1 MHSPISQSVSSSCS
15 CGVTAVGV
23 SVLIVVGTGE
33 VVSVGVAVVGLVA
46 VKTRLICCPCCI
58 WRERRRGRIG
68 DKKLRRMS
76 DGVTP
81 VLRQV
86 VVTARH
92 SWSSGACPVRSWK
105 RSTRVTLLRASS
117 YSQALLDVLSCSQLG
132 SISVWIGCG
141 WRIRCSEQRSC
152 VSHSNISSGTR
163 HSRDVGSRCAWSVYA
178 APLSICD
185 DGVVLCCVV

>member
-1 MHSPISQSVSSSCS
+1 
-15 CGVTAVGV
+15 
-23 SVLIVVGTGE
+23 
-33 VVSVGVAVVGLVA
+33 
-46 VKTRLICCPCCI
+46 
-58 WRERRRGRIG
+58 
-68 DKKLRRMS
+68 MS

-92 SWSSGACPVRSWK
+92 SWSSGACPVRSWR
-105 RSTRVTLLRASS
+105 RSTRVTVLRASS

-185 DGVVLCCVV
+185 DGVVLCCVVLCCVVLCCVKVTEYPAAMISCTHMSAVRNRSGTTDSWYDDPI